1 MKKIIIA
8 LTTAFITFA
17 FTSVYA
23 GSFNVGVTG
32 AIAKIAGDGKE
43 TTSAGDS
50 GTANSNTASAEHKNV
65 PIGSYYLEYESD
77 FYGITLGF
85 EHTPG
90 SADVNSSVKSRQDI
104 ENSVTGDETTNTG
117 TRDFKAQAE
126 VENYTNL
133 YVEIPVYNSFFVRAG
148 MASIDVNTLEVK
160 SSNGGSYGNAGVDG
174 INYGIGLKGDLSDNL
189 AYKFFYE
196 TTEFDSLSLTS
207 TGNSVTAE
215 TNKVTAD
222 LDVSSVKFAIGY
234 RF

>member
-1 MKKIIIA
+1 MKKIIVA
-8 LTTAFITFA
+8 LTAMFMTFA

-23 GSFNVGVTG
+23 GSFNIGVTG
-32 AIAKIAGDGKE
+32 AIAKVSADGSE
-43 TTSAGDS
+43 VTSAGTS
-50 GTANSNTASAEHKNV
+50 GTANTNTASVEHKNV

-77 FYGITLGF
+77 YWGITLGF

-104 ENSVTGDETTNTG
+104 EGSVTGDETSNTG

-133 YVEIPVYNSFFVRAG
+133 YVEIPVYNSIFVRAG
-148 MASIDVNTLEVK
+148 MADIDVNTLEVK
-160 SSNGGSYGNAGVDG
+160 SSNGGSYGNAGVQG
-174 INYGIGLKGDLSDNL
+174 TNYGVGFKGDLTDNL

-196 TTEFDSLSLTS
+196 KTDFDSLSLTS

-222 LDVSSVKFAIGY
+222 LDVESIKFAIGY
-234 RF
+234 KF